1 MGWLKAFIPQHLS
14 NERLLDILDILTY
27 LKISKRKIRAN
38 RGANAE
44 TLIKAFSPGERF
56 YARGKHIEN
65 QPQWKRIRFGRFT
78 MDYSGCEIIA
88 TYNAILSLG
97 ETLPEQGI
105 TDLIGV
111 YEKKGAVLW
120 GGWGVAPRAI
130 CRYFM
135 EKGYD
140 AAMTCSTAPEDIDRI
155 GEEYK
160 TVIITVYNDAR
171 DITKQIH
178 TMNVSKAGQKD
189 FVLHNCYRRDRDGS
203 YIMGA
208 PHASLWETIRSLCG
222 GKAKPICIIGINP
235 RSPLQ
240 KALRFRDCAQDG
252 NGV

>member
-14 NERLLDILDILTY
+14 NGRLLDILGILTY
-27 LKISKRKIRAN
+27 LKISKRKVRIN
-38 RGANAE
+38 RSANAE
-44 TLIKAFSPGERF
+44 TLAKALSSGKSF
-56 YARGKHIEN
+56 YAPGKYIEN
-65 QPQWKRIRFGRFT
+65 QPQWKPIRFGRFT

-105 TDLIGV
+105 TDLIGA
-111 YEKKGAVLW
+111 YERKGAVLW

-130 CRYFM
+130 YRYFR

-140 AAMTCSTAPEDIDRI
+140 AAMTCSTVPEDIDRM
-155 GEEYK
+155 GEEYS
-160 TVIITVYNDAR
+160 TAIITVYNDAR

-178 TMNVSKAGQKD
+178 TMNVSKTDKNA

-208 PHASLWETIRSLCG
+208 PHASLWETIKSLGG
-222 GKAKPICIIGINP
+222 GKAMPICIIGINP
-235 RSPLQ
+235 Q
-240 KALRFRDCAQDG
+240 
-252 NGV
+252 

>member
-1 MGWLKAFIPQHLS
+1 
-14 NERLLDILDILTY
+14 
-27 LKISKRKIRAN
+27 
-38 RGANAE
+38 
-44 TLIKAFSPGERF
+44 
-56 YARGKHIEN
+56 
-65 QPQWKRIRFGRFT
+65 

-105 TDLIGV
+105 TDLIGA

-130 CRYFM
+130 YRYFK

-140 AAMTCSTAPEDIDRI
+140 TAMTCSTAPEDIDRM
-155 GEEYK
+155 GEEYR

-178 TMNVSKAGQKD
+178 TMNVSKAGQNA

-203 YIMGA
+203 YITGA
-208 PHASLWETIRSLCG
+208 PHVSLWETIRSLGG
-222 GKAKPICIIGINP
+222 GKALPICIIGINP
-235 RSPLQ
+235 VKSGLSI
-240 KALRFRDCAQDG
+240 
-252 NGV
+252 

>member
-14 NERLLDILDILTY
+14 NRRLLDILGILTCF
-27 LKISKRKIRAN
+27 KISKRKVEINHSAN
-38 RGANAE
+38 TE
-44 TLIKAFSPGERF
+44 TLAKALSSGKRF
-56 YARGKHIEN
+56 YAREKYIEN
-65 QPQWKRIRFGRFT
+65 PPQWKPIRFGRFT

-105 TDLIGV
+105 ADLISA

-130 CRYFM
+130 YRYFK

-140 AAMTCSTAPEDIDRI
+140 TAMTCSTTPEDIDRM
-155 GEEYK
+155 GEEYS
-160 TVIITVYNDAR
+160 TAIITVYNDAR

-178 TMNVSKAGQKD
+178 TMNVSKAGQNA

-203 YIMGA
+203 YIMGV
-208 PHASLWETIRSLCG
+208 PHVSLWETIKSLGG
-222 GKAKPICIIGINP
+222 GKAMPICIIGINP
-235 RSPLQ
+235 V
-240 KALRFRDCAQDG
+240 K
-252 NGV
+252 NGLSI

>member
-14 NERLLDILDILTY
+14 NERLLDILDILTC

-38 RGANAE
+38 CKANAE
-44 TLIKAFSPGERF
+44 TLTKAFFTEESF
-56 YARGKHIEN
+56 YAQEKYIEN
-65 QPQWKRIRFGRFT
+65 QPQWKRIRFGIFT

-105 TDLIGV
+105 TDLIGA

-120 GGWGVAPRAI
+120 GGWGVSPRAI

-140 AAMTCSTAPEDIDRI
+140 TAMTYSTVPEDINRI
-155 GEEYK
+155 GEDYK

-178 TMNVSKAGQKD
+178 TMNVSKTDKNS

-208 PHASLWETIRSLCG
+208 PHASLWETIRSLGG
-222 GKAKPICIIGINP
+222 GKAKPICIIGINSRP
-235 RSPLQ
+235 SCLFAESHQ
-240 KALRFRDCAQDG
+240 GK
-252 NGV
+252 